1 MPIRAPSFMGGGKP
15 GIKPPSFVSKA
26 PASKTTTPTVS
37 SPVPDLAP
45 APAPDQ
51 VTDSH
56 VQALA
61 KYMGYGPVSP
71 ETQTHRDL
79 KEVLRRMSEEDKG
92 VPIMDLIASAGK
104 ARVEELMSFVGRT
117 SAETE
122 TEEVAPDP
130 WTLDPEQ
137 LEADPESL
145 GDGVLLPGEESSDV
159 PVEEDVVGPVDFE
172 SEPDEVE
179 EVEED
184 PENVDVGLEDDEG
197 DLEEAVATDYIPDS
211 FDEALGDEAW
221 KPGRRASNWVG
232 SNCAFASNSKQ
243 APLTASRTSSGWN
256 YDTLPGQFFGSRKEL
271 LAAILARR
279 RTS

>member
-1 MPIRAPSFMGGGKP
+1 
-15 GIKPPSFVSKA
+15 
-26 PASKTTTPTVS
+26 
-37 SPVPDLAP
+37 
-45 APAPDQ
+45 
-51 VTDSH
+51 
-56 VQALA
+56 
-61 KYMGYGPVSP
+61 
-71 ETQTHRDL
+71 
-79 KEVLRRMSEEDKG
+79 MSEEDKG